1 VRSRLRCGKRGEA
14 VESGQSARGRLW
26 SKSLR
31 WNGFGPGLTEWKGK
45 AEKEARSGKLSRN
58 GADVPRGTITSGG
71 ALRVDYGRFVFHV
84 EQADGA
90 ARSVRVAGLRLLLL
104 RKRTH
109 PPPPPVWHTSI
120 SDCEGLTGWVHT
132 FSIPR
137 PYRMHTFH
145 ALRTGSSQ

>member
-1 VRSRLRCGKRGEA
+1 MRLRLRCGKRGEA
-14 VESGQSARGRLW
+14 VESGQSAGGRRW

-31 WNGFGPGLTEWKGK
+31 WNGFGLGVMEWKGK
-45 AEKEARSGKLSRN
+45 QKRRPEVENFPEMGQMFHVERSRPEGRFGS
-58 GADVPRGTITSGG
+58 IT
-71 ALRVDYGRFVFHV
+71 RFVFHV
-84 EQADGA
+84 EQTDGA

-109 PPPPPVWHTSI
+109 PPSPPVWHTSI

-145 ALRTGSSQ
+145 TLRAGSSQ